1 MCVNVYYHIIT
12 KKYIRCIANI
22 SVIQKFLLTKRTN
35 KPFRTFINLFSTFAV
50 LKKQR
55 SIMKL
60 LYSYIIKHK
69 MLLFF
74 ALIMAAINICFSLSD
89 SVITGKL
96 MQDCGVGMAKYK
108 GKEFDFIKSV
118 AFWLGLSLGAAM
130 ISRITKNFQ
139 DYFTNVVIQR
149 TGAQM
154 YTDGIKKSLDLPFEE
169 FEDQRSGETLSKL
182 QKVRLDSEKL
192 ITLSISLIFQT
203 IIGFIFVIIYVS
215 RIDSR
220 ISIIFLITAPI
231 IALISSYLGKKIKIV
246 SRKIVN
252 QTNSLA
258 GSTTES
264 LRNIELVKSLGL
276 TYQEEKRLNL
286 NTFKIL
292 QLELE
297 KIRFIRSLSFIQ
309 GTTVHF
315 LRTCVVF
322 TLYYF
327 LFGGKI
333 IVGDLLTMVFFT
345 FFIFGPLQELG
356 NFIIALNETKVSM
369 ENFKLLL
376 NAPKEFRPKNP
387 EQVGAIHTLLFSNVS
402 FQHKTTNYKAVENIN
417 FEINQGQ
424 TVAFVGPSG
433 SGKTT
438 LVKLLVG
445 LYPPEEGKVLYNNID
460 SSKIDLLDLR
470 KQLGF
475 VTQDAQL
482 FSGTIRENLLF
493 VKPTATDEEL
503 YDVLKRA
510 SCENLLK
517 RAEDGLNSTIGEGG
531 IKVSGGEKQRLS
543 IARAILRNPNL
554 LIFDEATS
562 ALDSIT
568 EEEINATIRNIS
580 DSNRITVLIAHRLST
595 VMHAD
600 KIFVL
605 EQGKIIEQGKHDELL
620 LEKGLYYAMWRQQ
633 IGERK

>member
-1 MCVNVYYHIIT
+1 
-12 KKYIRCIANI
+12 
-22 SVIQKFLLTKRTN
+22 
-35 KPFRTFINLFSTFAV
+35 
-50 LKKQR
+50 
-55 SIMKL
+55 MKL

-69 MLLFF
+69 MLLLF
-74 ALIMAAINICFSLSD
+74 ALIMASINICFSLSD
-89 SVITGKL
+89 SIITGKL
-96 MQDCGVGMAKYK
+96 MQDCGVGLHKYE
-108 GKEFDFIKSV
+108 GNEIGFLKSLS
-118 AFWLGLSLGAAM
+118 FWLGLSLGAAM

-154 YTDGIKKSLDLPFEE
+154 YTDGIKKSLDLPYAE

-182 QKVRLDSEKL
+182 TKVRSDSEKL

-203 IIGFIFVIIYVS
+203 IIGFIFVIVYVA
-215 RIDSR
+215 RIDYR
-220 ISIIFLITAPI
+220 ISLIFLVTAPI

-252 QTNSLA
+252 QTNALA

-327 LFGGKI
+327 LFGHKI

-369 ENFKLLL
+369 ENFKTLLS
-376 NAPKEFRPKNP
+376 APKEFRPKSP
-387 EQVGAIHTLLFSNVS
+387 KHVGAIRSLLFNNVS
-402 FQHKTTNYKAVENIN
+402 FQHKTAKFKAVENIN
-417 FEINQGQ
+417 FEIKQGE

-445 LYPPEEGKVLYNNID
+445 LYTPAEGQVLYNDID
-460 SSKIDLLDLR
+460 STEIDLLDLR

-493 VKPTATDEEL
+493 VRPNATDEDL
-503 YDVLKRA
+503 YDALKKA
-510 SCENLLK
+510 SCEKLLQ
-517 RAEDGLNSTIGEGG
+517 RAEDGLNTTIGEGG

-580 DSNRITVLIAHRLST
+580 DQNRITVLIAHRLST
-595 VMHAD
+595 VLHAD

-605 EQGKIIEQGKHDELL
+605 EQGKIIESGKHEDLIIDR
-620 LEKGLYYAMWRQQ
+620 GLYYAMWRQQ

>member
-1 MCVNVYYHIIT
+1 
-12 KKYIRCIANI
+12 
-22 SVIQKFLLTKRTN
+22 
-35 KPFRTFINLFSTFAV
+35 
-50 LKKQR
+50 
-55 SIMKL
+55 
-60 LYSYIIKHK
+60 

-89 SVITGKL
+89 SIITGKL
-96 MQDCGVGMAKYK
+96 MQDCGVGLAKYK
-108 GKEFDFIKSV
+108 GNEMAFIKSLS
-118 AFWLGLSLGAAM
+118 FWLGLSLGAAM

-154 YTDGIKKSLDLPFEE
+154 YTDGIKKSLDLPYAE

-182 QKVRLDSEKL
+182 TKVRIDSEKL

-203 IIGFIFVIIYVS
+203 IIGFIFVILYVA
-215 RIDSR
+215 RIDYR
-220 ISIIFLITAPI
+220 ISLIFLVTAPI
-231 IALISSYLGKKIKIV
+231 IALVSSYLGKKIKIV
-246 SRKIVN
+246 SKKIVN
-252 QTNSLA
+252 QTNALA

-297 KIRFIRSLSFIQ
+297 KVRFIRSLSFIQ

-327 LFGGKI
+327 LFGDKI

-356 NFIIALNETKVSM
+356 NFIITLNETKVSM
-369 ENFKLLL
+369 ENFKTLLS
-376 NAPKEFRPKNP
+376 APKEFRPKNP
-387 EQVGAIHTLLFSNVS
+387 KHVGAIQSLLFSNVS
-402 FQHKTTNYKAVENIN
+402 FQHKTAKFKAVENIN
-417 FEINQGQ
+417 FEIRQGQ

-445 LYPPEEGKVLYNNID
+445 LYTPAEGRVLYNDID
-460 SSKIDLLDLR
+460 STEIDLLDLR

-493 VKPTATDEEL
+493 VKPNATDEEV
-503 YDVLKRA
+503 YDALKRA
-510 SCENLLK
+510 SCEKLLR
-517 RAEDGLNSTIGEGG
+517 RAEDGLNTTIGEGG

-580 DSNRITVLIAHRLST
+580 DKNRITVLIAHRLST

-605 EQGKIIEQGKHDELL
+605 EQGKIIEQGKHEDLI

>member
-1 MCVNVYYHIIT
+1 
-12 KKYIRCIANI
+12 
-22 SVIQKFLLTKRTN
+22 
-35 KPFRTFINLFSTFAV
+35 
-50 LKKQR
+50 
-55 SIMKL
+55 MKL

-74 ALIMAAINICFSLSD
+74 ALIMASINICFSLSD
-89 SVITGKL
+89 SIITGKL
-96 MQDCGVGMAKYK
+96 MQDCGVGLHKYA
-108 GKEFDFIKSV
+108 GNPTGFIKSLS
-118 AFWLGLSLGAAM
+118 FWLGLSLGAAM

-154 YTDGIKKSLDLPFEE
+154 YTDGIKKSLDLPFAE

-182 QKVRLDSEKL
+182 TKVRSDSEKL

-203 IIGFIFVIIYVS
+203 VIGFVFVIVYVA
-215 RIDSR
+215 RIDYR

-231 IALISSYLGKKIKIV
+231 IALVSSYLGKKIKVV
-246 SRKIVN
+246 SKKIVN
-252 QTNSLA
+252 QTNALA

-292 QLELE
+292 HLELE

-327 LFGGKI
+327 LFGNKI

-369 ENFKLLL
+369 ENFKILLS
-376 NAPKEFRPKNP
+376 APKEFRPKNP
-387 EQVGAIHTLLFSNVS
+387 KHVGAIQSLLFSNVS
-402 FQHKTTNYKAVENIN
+402 FQHKTAKFKAVENIN
-417 FEINQGQ
+417 FDIKQGE

-445 LYPPEEGKVLYNNID
+445 LYTPAEGQVLYNDID
-460 SSKIDLLDLR
+460 STEIDLLDLR

-493 VKPTATDEEL
+493 VKPNATDEEV
-503 YDVLKRA
+503 YDALKRA
-510 SCENLLK
+510 SCEKLLK
-517 RAEDGLNSTIGEGG
+517 RAEDGLNTTIGEGG

-580 DSNRITVLIAHRLST
+580 DKNRITVLIAHRLST

-605 EQGKIIEQGKHDELL
+605 EQGKIIEQGKHEELIV
-620 LEKGLYYAMWRQQ
+620 ERGLYYAMWRQQ

>member
-1 MCVNVYYHIIT
+1 
-12 KKYIRCIANI
+12 
-22 SVIQKFLLTKRTN
+22 
-35 KPFRTFINLFSTFAV
+35 
-50 LKKQR
+50 
-55 SIMKL
+55 MKL

-69 MLLFF
+69 MLLLF
-74 ALIMAAINICFSLSD
+74 ALIMATINICFSLSD
-89 SVITGKL
+89 SIITGKL
-96 MQDCGVGMAKYK
+96 MQDCGVGLAKYK
-108 GKEFDFIKSV
+108 GNEIGFIKSLS
-118 AFWLGLSLGAAM
+118 FWLGLSLGAAM

-139 DYFTNVVIQR
+139 DYFTNIVIQR

-154 YTDGIKKSLDLPFEE
+154 YTDGIKKSLDLPYAE

-182 QKVRLDSEKL
+182 TKVRSDSEKL

-203 IIGFIFVIIYVS
+203 IIGFVFVVLYVS
-215 RIDSR
+215 RIDYR

-231 IALISSYLGKKIKIV
+231 IALVSSYLGKKIKIV
-246 SRKIVN
+246 SKKIVN
-252 QTNSLA
+252 QTNALA

-369 ENFKLLL
+369 ENFRVLL
-376 NAPKEFRPKNP
+376 NAPKEFRPKTP
-387 EQVGAIHTLLFSNVS
+387 KHVGAIQSLLFSNVS
-402 FQHKTTNYKAVENIN
+402 FKHKTAKFKAVENIN
-417 FEINQGQ
+417 FEIKQGQ

-445 LYPPEEGKVLYNNID
+445 LYVPAEGQVFYNDID
-460 SSKIDLLDLR
+460 STEIDLLDLR

-493 VKPTATDEEL
+493 VKPNATDEDL
-503 YDVLKRA
+503 YDALKRA
-510 SCENLLK
+510 SCEKLLR
-517 RAEDGLNSTIGEGG
+517 RAEDGLNTTIGEGG

-568 EEEINATIRNIS
+568 EEEINSTIRNIS
-580 DSNRITVLIAHRLST
+580 DKNRITVLIAHRLST
-595 VMHAD
+595 IMHAD
-600 KIFVL
+600 RIFVL
-605 EQGKIIEQGKHDELL
+605 EQGKIIEQGKHEDLIVER
-620 LEKGLYYAMWRQQ
+620 GLYYAMWRQQ

>member
-1 MCVNVYYHIIT
+1 
-12 KKYIRCIANI
+12 
-22 SVIQKFLLTKRTN
+22 
-35 KPFRTFINLFSTFAV
+35 
-50 LKKQR
+50 
-55 SIMKL
+55 MKL
-60 LYSYIIKHK
+60 LYSYIVKHK
-69 MLLFF
+69 LLLFF
-74 ALIMAAINICFSLSD
+74 ALIMASINICFSLSD
-89 SVITGKL
+89 SIITGKL
-96 MQDCGVGMAKYK
+96 MQDCGVGLHKYQ
-108 GKEFDFIKSV
+108 GNPTGFIKALS
-118 AFWLGLSLGAAM
+118 FWLGLSLGAAM

-154 YTDGIKKSLDLPFEE
+154 YTDGIKKSLDLPYAE

-182 QKVRLDSEKL
+182 TKVRSDSEKL

-203 IIGFIFVIIYVS
+203 IVGFIFVIFYVA
-215 RIDSR
+215 RIDFR
-220 ISIIFLITAPI
+220 ISLIFLITAPI
-231 IALISSYLGKKIKIV
+231 IALVSSYLGKKIKIV
-246 SRKIVN
+246 SKKIVN
-252 QTNSLA
+252 QTNALA

-369 ENFKLLL
+369 ENFKTLLS
-376 NAPKEFRPKNP
+376 APKEFRPKNP
-387 EQVGAIHTLLFSNVS
+387 KHVGAIQSLLFDNVS
-402 FQHKTTNYKAVENIN
+402 FQHKTAKFKAVENIN
-417 FEINQGQ
+417 FEIKQGQ

-445 LYPPEEGKVLYNNID
+445 LYTPAEGQVLYNDID
-460 SSKIDLLDLR
+460 STEIDLLDLR

-493 VKPTATDEEL
+493 VKPNATDEEL
-503 YDVLKRA
+503 YDALKRA
-510 SCENLLK
+510 SCDKLLR
-517 RAEDGLNSTIGEGG
+517 RAEDGLNTTIGEGG

-568 EEEINATIRNIS
+568 EEEINDTIRNIS
-580 DSNRITVLIAHRLST
+580 DKNRITVLIAHRLST

-600 KIFVL
+600 RIFVL
-605 EQGKIIEQGKHDELL
+605 EQGKIIEQGKHDDLIV
-620 LEKGLYYAMWRQQ
+620 EKGLYYAMWRQQ

>member
-1 MCVNVYYHIIT
+1 
-12 KKYIRCIANI
+12 
-22 SVIQKFLLTKRTN
+22 
-35 KPFRTFINLFSTFAV
+35 
-50 LKKQR
+50 
-55 SIMKL
+55 MKL
-60 LYSYIIKHK
+60 LYSYLKKHK
-69 MLLFF
+69 ALLFI
-74 ALIMAAINICFSLSD
+74 ALLMATINICFSLSD
-89 SVITGKL
+89 SIITGKL
-96 MQDCGVGMAKYK
+96 IQDCGVGISKYK
-108 GKEFDFIKSV
+108 GNEIGFLKSV
-118 AFWLGLSLGAAM
+118 SFWLGLSLGAAM

-139 DYFTNVVIQR
+139 DYFTNIVIQR
-149 TGAQM
+149 TGAAM
-154 YTDGIKKSLDLPFEE
+154 YTEGIKKSLDLPYEQ

-182 QKVRLDSEKL
+182 TKVRQDSEKL

-203 IIGFIFVIIYVS
+203 VIGFVFVVVYVS
-215 RIDSR
+215 QIDYR
-220 ISIIFLITAPI
+220 ISLIFLITAPI
-231 IALISSYLGKKIKIV
+231 IALVSSYLGKKIKVV
-246 SRKIVN
+246 SRKIVT
-252 QTNSLA
+252 QTNTLA

-286 NTFKIL
+286 NTLKIL
-292 QLELE
+292 HLELQ

-356 NFIIALNETKVSM
+356 TFIIALNETKVSM
-369 ENFKLLL
+369 ENFKELL
-376 NAPKEFRPKNP
+376 NAPTEFRPKNARN
-387 EQVGAIHTLLFSNVS
+387 VGAIQSLAFSNVS
-402 FQHKTTNYKAVENIN
+402 FKHKSAKHNAVENIN
-417 FEINQGQ
+417 FEIKQGE
-424 TVAFVGPSG
+424 TIAFVGPSG
-433 SGKTT
+433 AGKTT

-445 LYPPEEGKVLYNNID
+445 LYPPEKGNVRYNEMD
-460 SSKIDLLDLR
+460 SKEIDLLDLR

-493 VKPTATDEEL
+493 VKPSATDEE
-503 YDVLKRA
+503 VLEVLHKA
-510 SCENLLK
+510 SCQTLLA

-568 EEEINATIRNIS
+568 EEEINTTIRNIS
-580 DSNRITVLIAHRLST
+580 DQNRITVLIAHRLST

-605 EQGKIIEQGKHDELL
+605 EQGQIIEQGQHEALL
-620 LEKGLYYAMWRQQ
+620 EEKGLYYAMWRQQ